1 MRRRTAPRRATCLLV
16 VFGALIAH
24 TSCGQE
30 APLFVAAP
38 DLTFESEGMS
48 VTVQAALRDATRD
61 AAIDI
66 RQLIERE
73 LAYIQP
79 RLKAPPTNITYTIGP
94 GIPEVGMGGGTHP
107 TTGNVLF
114 RVEIS
119 HRFGLPKILEH
130 VGPALAHELNHAKR
144 IREDAAFTSG
154 LTLGRAFVF
163 EGLGTAS
170 ELELYPEGFAPWSTA
185 LTAAQEEEVWAR
197 AKPLLH
203 SPITRV
209 GLLPW
214 LFGTGDLPRWAG
226 YTIGYHIV
234 RSYEE
239 RHRGTSAA
247 DLAAVDA
254 EVILSESGYSG
265 RA

>member
-1 MRRRTAPRRATCLLV
+1 MPGWKTCLLLV
-16 VFGALIAH
+16 CGTLITY

-30 APLFVAAP
+30 GPLFLEAP
-38 DLTFESEGMS
+38 DLTFEAHGMN
-48 VTVQAALRDATRD
+48 VAVQGVLRDAARE
-61 AAIDI
+61 AGIDI
-66 RQLIERE
+66 RELIERE

-79 RLKAPPTNITYTIGP
+79 RLNAPRTNITYTIGP

-119 HRFGLPKILEH
+119 HRFGLPRILEH
-130 VGPALAHELNHAKR
+130 VGPALAHELNHSKR
-144 IREDAAFTSG
+144 IHELEAFTSG
-154 LTLGRAFVF
+154 LTLGRALVF

-170 ELELYPEGFAPWSTA
+170 QLELYPDGFAPWSAA
-185 LTAAQEEEVWAR
+185 LTAAEEIEVWGR
-197 AKPLLH
+197 AQPMLE
-203 SPITRV
+203 SPISRAELV
-209 GLLPW
+209 PW
-214 LFGTGDLPRWAG
+214 LFGGADIPRWAG

-239 RHRGTSAA
+239 RYQGSSAA

-254 EVILSESGYSG
+254 ETILSETGYDG
-265 RA
+265 RG